1 MTDTGYDVV
10 IVGLGPTGLTLAN
23 LLGRRGTSVLV
34 LEREPDFYGMA
45 RAVYTDDEGL
55 RIFQTAGAADEL
67 AADMNADSVVQWVRG
82 DGRILAQF
90 QRTDRPL
97 GWPIVNFLYQ
107 PYLENTLERALDRY
121 PHVTVLRGRE
131 VLDFDQDADGV
142 TVEHARCHG
151 TGYGKNPPDTDRQ
164 TAESVRAR
172 FLIGCDG
179 GRSVVRTA
187 LGIDMSG
194 TSFPERWLVVDLKA
208 REGANPFAHLPYFDF
223 VCDPA
228 LPIVSCPQPGG
239 HHRFEFML
247 TDSQTKEDMES
258 PDTVRRHISRFV
270 DPDRVEV
277 VRNLVYTFNAVV
289 ADRWRD
295 GRVLIA
301 GDAAHMTPQFIGQG
315 MNSGVRDADN
325 LSWKLTAILEHGAD
339 HRILD
344 TYETE
349 RRPHAKAMIDLS
361 VLNKHLVSLGNPFLA
376 AVRDIGLATAVRLP
390 VVGGWIRAARM
401 KPTPRFRRGAYLGLP
416 RRGWRGNEGT
426 LAPQPMARTHDGR
439 AIRFDEALG
448 LGFSLLG
455 YGVDPRAELSADE
468 LAALRAVGTRFVMAF
483 PRGGRPQGHPGE
495 WNRED
500 ENVADIEDHTGALMR
515 WLAKGGARHGSV
527 TLLRPDRFVFG
538 TVEQGRAGELVA
550 ALRTQLFAVGGGPA
564 EPPVTEPD
572 VPPEDSPI
580 RESAY
585 SGGSGP
591 RNPLGAAAD
600 RSPRASQRTRPE
612 SVRRNDM
619 DSAHAPDGAGVLL
632 GSEESR

>member
-34 LEREPDFYGMA
+34 LEREPEFYGMA

-131 VLDFDQDADGV
+131 VLGFEQDAHGV

-164 TAESVRAR
+164 TTERVRSR
-172 FLIGCDG
+172 FLVGCDG

-208 REGANPFAHLPYFDF
+208 RAGANPFAHLPYFDF

-258 PDTVRRHISRFV
+258 PETVRRHISRFV
-270 DPDRVEV
+270 DPDRVDV
-277 VRNLVYTFNAVV
+277 VRKLVYTFNAVV

-339 HRILD
+339 QRILD

-361 VLNKHLVSLGNPFLA
+361 VLNKHLVSLGNPLLAALRDLGLTA
-376 AVRDIGLATAVRLP
+376 AVRVPGA
-390 VVGGWIRAARM
+390 GGWIRAAKM
-401 KPTPRFRRGAYLGLP
+401 KPAPRFRRGAYLGLP
-416 RRGWRGNEGT
+416 RRGWRGIEGT
-426 LAPQPMARTHDGR
+426 LAPQPMVRTHDGR
-439 AIRFDEALG
+439 VIRFDETLG
-448 LGFSLLG
+448 LGFSLIG
-455 YGVDPRAELSADE
+455 YAVDPRAELSAEE
-468 LAALRAVGTRFVMAF
+468 LAALRAVGTRFVTVF
-483 PRGGRPQGHPGE
+483 PRGGRPQGDRGA
-495 WNRED
+495 WNSGD
-500 ENVADIEDHTGALMR
+500 DDVADLEDHTGAITR
-515 WLAKGGARHGSV
+515 WLAKGGARRGGV
-527 TLLRPDRFVFG
+527 TVLRPDRFVFG
-538 TVEQGRAGELVA
+538 TVEHGRAGELVA
-550 ALRTQLFAVGGGPA
+550 ALRTQLCAASGSAPQGLDIAVDLIA
-564 EPPVTEPD
+564 RD
-572 VPPEDSPI
+572 
-580 RESAY
+580 A
-585 SGGSGP
+585 
-591 RNPLGAAAD
+591 
-600 RSPRASQRTRPE
+600 
-612 SVRRNDM
+612 RR
-619 DSAHAPDGAGVLL
+619 
-632 GSEESR
+632 

>member
-1 MTDTGYDVV
+1 MTHTGYDVV

-34 LEREPDFYGMA
+34 LEREPEFYGMA

-90 QRTDRPL
+90 HRTDRPL

-107 PYLENTLERALDRY
+107 PYLENSLERALERY
-121 PHVTVLRGRE
+121 PHVTVRRGRE
-131 VLDFDQDADGV
+131 VLGFEQDADGV
-142 TVEHARCHG
+142 TIEHARCHG
-151 TGYGKNPPDTDRQ
+151 TGYGKNPPDTDPR
-164 TAESVRAR
+164 TTEGVRAQ

-179 GRSVVRTA
+179 GRSAVRTQ

-208 REGANPFAHLPYFDF
+208 RHGEDPFRHLPYFDF
-223 VCDPA
+223 VCDPD

-247 TDSQTKEDMES
+247 TDGRTKEEMES
-258 PDTVRRHISRFV
+258 PETVRRHISRFV
-270 DPDRVEV
+270 DPDRIEVE
-277 VRNLVYTFNAVV
+277 RKLVYTFNAVV

-325 LSWKLTAILEHGAD
+325 LSWKLTAILEHGA
-339 HRILD
+339 HHSILD

-361 VLNKHLVSLGNPFLA
+361 VLNKHLVSLGNPLLA
-376 AVRDIGLATAVRLP
+376 AVRDLGLAIAVRMP
-390 VVGGWIRAARM
+390 GVGGWIRAAKM
-401 KPTPRFRRGAYLGLP
+401 KPAPRFRRGAYLGLP
-416 RRGWRGNEGT
+416 RRGWRGIEGT
-426 LAPQPMARTHDGR
+426 LAPQPMVRTHDGR
-439 AIRFDEALG
+439 TIRLDEALG

-455 YGVDPRAELSADE
+455 YAVDPRAQLSAEE
-468 LAALRAVGTRFVMAF
+468 LAALRALGARFVTVF
-483 PRGGRPQGHPGE
+483 PCGGRPQGHPGQR
-495 WNRED
+495 NGD
-500 ENVADIEDHTGALMR
+500 DDVADVEDHTGAMAR
-515 WLAKGGARHGSV
+515 WFAKGGARRGSV

-538 TVEQGRAGELVA
+538 TVEPRRAGDLVA
-550 ALRTQLFAVGGGPA
+550 ALRTQLFGADDRPA
-564 EPPVTEPD
+564 
-572 VPPEDSPI
+572 
-580 RESAY
+580 
-585 SGGSGP
+585 GSSH
-591 RNPLGAAAD
+591 RTGA
-600 RSPRASQRTRPE
+600 Q
-612 SVRRNDM
+612 SVRGKDW
-619 DSAHAPDGAGVLL
+619 DSAHLSDAVGALL
-632 GSEESR
+632 GSEETR